1 MNEWTS
7 KWMKPK
13 FDVYD
18 THTHQLS
25 LIASVLFSC
34 VFGCCCWYNYNY
46 AIILIYLLVLY
57 AVACYISTLHMYVH
71 LSVALHR
78 QISMNASIQTS
89 HFDRQHEVQRKH
101 PNAYNAREETK
112 KRSASYHFTIH
123 RNCFSL
129 LHAYYCIICSLCINI
144 PELDWQLAPCATPT
158 TVHFRIGVRT
168 AFFLGSSRYKS
179 SLYHLAHC
187 SIH

>member
-1 MNEWTS
+1 MLSLVTLAHYTCTYIYRLLYIDKFPWMQAS
-7 KWMKPK
+7 KPVTLTDSTK
-13 FDVYD
+13 FNVNTQ
-18 THTHQLS
+18 THTTH
-25 LIASVLFSC
+25 VR
-34 VFGCCCWYNYNY
+34 
-46 AIILIYLLVLY
+46 
-57 AVACYISTLHMYVH
+57 
-71 LSVALHR
+71 R
-78 QISMNASIQTS
+78 Q
-89 HFDRQHEVQRKH
+89 
-101 PNAYNAREETK
+101 K

-179 SLYHLAHC
+179 SLYRLALC